1 MNGNSTNAP
10 LEKVRQLERR
20 HVEVHLQLLKAL
32 DELYLTKEDRQNFVL
47 TKEQESQLEDRHM
60 LQMSLEKS
68 IAISK
73 AIRRNLQQ
81 SPMKL
86 KQDGVDLDTTTTTRD
101 DDDDGGGGIGVGI
114 TTSNNIIISTTS
126 EDKLASELIKLSE
139 DNFTLDS
146 KLIETLEPLQQLS
159 HEYNKRRQEF
169 DRLKAELDQLIS
181 NLPLEETKD
190 EAVTGK
196 NDNIA
201 DLPTSSS
208 STDADIQ
215 LERENTTLIEL
226 ITALTHLSRRSD
238 T

>member
-1 MNGNSTNAP
+1 MNGTSTNAP

-86 KQDGVDLDTTTTTRD
+86 KQDGVDLDTTTTTCD
-101 DDDDGGGGIGVGI
+101 DDDDGGGIGVGI

-196 NDNIA
+196 NDDTA